1 MDIDGFY
8 PSKCKRLLD
17 MVTSMHRTVSKASS
31 QRLPVKG
38 FQSRGIFM
46 QTKGLGRDL

>member
-31 QRLPVKG
+31 QRLPVKRHFYG
-38 FQSRGIFM
+38 KPKDWVETFR
-46 QTKGLGRDL
+46 K